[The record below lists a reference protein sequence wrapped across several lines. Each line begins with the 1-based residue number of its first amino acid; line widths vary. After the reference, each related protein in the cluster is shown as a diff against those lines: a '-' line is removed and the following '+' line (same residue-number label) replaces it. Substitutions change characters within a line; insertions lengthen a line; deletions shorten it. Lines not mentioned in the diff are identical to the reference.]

1 MFGTSLSEI
10 AVVGV
15 VALVVVGP
23 QKLPTM
29 LLTLGQW
36 TGKLRRMTMEM
47 RAKTGIDEILRE
59 EGIDGVAELRS
70 LLRGEIAAARQSLQ
84 RPFIDPYQDDTPVDL
99 ANEYPREGV
108 DTMGA
113 IPEDLVVHSR
123 VAQAE
128 AEAKAEAQAQAG
140 PQTTAAESAPE
151 PAADPAAEARAQ
163 ADAEA
168 RARLAAEARGGAETR
183 TDAPTPSPG
192 SPTAAK
198 ETPP

>member
-1 MFGTSLSEI
+1 VFGTSLSEI

-29 LLTLGQW
+29 LRTLGQW

-70 LLRGEIAAARQSLQ
+70 LLRGEVAAARQAFQ
-84 RPFIDPYQDDTPVDL
+84 RPLQVDPYQDDTPVDL
-99 ANEYPREGV
+99 AAEYPSEGV

-113 IPEDLVVHSR
+113 IPEDLLVHSR
-123 VAQAE
+123 S
-128 AEAKAEAQAQAG
+128 
-140 PQTTAAESAPE
+140 AESPDEGTLAPE
-151 PAADPAAEARAQ
+151 PGAPPAESDGTQATDAQPEEAAQKAAAAQPEEAVQSPSSPATAPAAE
-163 ADAEA
+163 
-168 RARLAAEARGGAETR
+168 
-183 TDAPTPSPG
+183 PHTP
-192 SPTAAK
+192 
-198 ETPP
+198 